1 MLKYLKLIIYKWE
14 FVISFLLLCSISII
28 HLWNVKIQH
37 EEYQLLEYTPYTE
50 NIMIKGDSLLSILY
64 VGIMPLVISIGV
76 STLFYKL
83 NLKSKFKT
91 LIYSSFVSFIMVT
104 LPLLIN
110 FLGMFMILPNIK
122 PDIVLKQFGGIFSDN
137 PMIISLYYDYPTIFI
152 LSLIVFVGLWG
163 IVTNVFSISLL
174 LYFGEKVI
182 VMFIPF
188 ILHTLFYAITEF
200 MIVDIIVTPIHFL
213 LISYGIYNSQF
224 LPSLFCIS
232 IYLVLITYV
241 YRLSSEEKVIKVGE

>member
-1 MLKYLKLIIYKWE
+1 
-14 FVISFLLLCSISII
+14 
-28 HLWNVKIQH
+28 
-37 EEYQLLEYTPYTE
+37 
-50 NIMIKGDSLLSILY
+50 
-64 VGIMPLVISIGV
+64 MPLLISIGV

-122 PDIVLKQFGGIFSDN
+122 PDIVFKQFGGIFSDN

-182 VMFIPF
+182 VKFIPF
-188 ILHTLFYAITEF
+188 ILQTLFYAITEF
-200 MIVDIIVTPIHFL
+200 MIVDIIVSPIHFL

-232 IYLVLITYV
+232 IYLVLIAYI